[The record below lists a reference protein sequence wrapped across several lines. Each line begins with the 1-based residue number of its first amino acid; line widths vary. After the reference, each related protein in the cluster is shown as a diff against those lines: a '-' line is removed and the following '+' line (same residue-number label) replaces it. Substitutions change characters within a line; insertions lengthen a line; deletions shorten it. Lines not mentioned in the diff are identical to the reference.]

1 MTFSSW
7 VERAKEEKRR
17 MASQTPEERRA
28 EVLQAK
34 YSRLWRSRI
43 HKCKGQKNPG
53 PTYLFCSVPCFCL
66 GRCQIRSTYLC
77 CSELGGMA
85 MFF

>member
-17 MASQTPEERRA
+17 MASQTPEEQRA

-43 HKCKGQKNPG
+43 HKCKGQKDQDQ
-53 PTYLFCSVPCFCL
+53 FCSVL
-66 GRCQIRSTYLC
+66 YHASVWDSAR
-77 CSELGGMA
+77 
-85 MFF
+85 

>member
-17 MASQTPEERRA
+17 MASQTPEEQRA

-43 HKCKGQKNPG
+43 HKCKGQKDPG
-53 PTYLFCSVPCFCL
+53 PVLFCSVPCFCL
-66 GRCQIRSTYLC
+66 GRCQIRSTC

-85 MFF
+85 MFC